1 MRRSNGY
8 CRGIGS
14 DPESTEQCPGAFSQN
29 TLARQDPGPAAGPA
43 CRRLGDNAA
52 MTQTIRLA
60 DYTPPSYLIDQVEL
74 DFQLDFEHTEVD
86 SRLHIRRH
94 PDCPAGSDLVL
105 HGEDLSLL
113 QIAIDGQPLA
123 TDRYQLSGE
132 GLRLFSPPSAF
143 VLHTRVRIHP
153 ARNTRLEGLYQSG
166 AFLLTQCEAEGFRRI
181 TYFLDRPDVM
191 ARFTVRLE
199 ADRERFPVLLSNGDD
214 IESGMLER
222 GRHFVRW
229 RDPWPKPSYLFAIAA
244 GKLGYIEDHFQ
255 TRSGRSVRLRIYA
268 ETRALPR
275 SWFALDALKR
285 SMRWDETRYG
295 LEYDLDQF
303 NIVATYDFNM
313 GAMENKSLNIFNA
326 KAIVADLERATDA
339 DLTYVEAVVAHEYF
353 HNWTGNRV
361 TCRDWFQLSLK
372 EGLTVYRDQEFS
384 ADQGS
389 RAVKRIDDV
398 RLLRGNQ
405 FPEDSGPF
413 AHPVRPAEYE
423 EINNFYT
430 ATVYEKGA
438 EIVRLYERVLGE
450 AGFRRGMDLYFQRH
464 DGQAVTTDDFRAAM
478 ADANDV
484 DLSQFA
490 RWYEQAGTPVLT
502 VDEAFNADTGVLR
515 VSLSQHTPATPGQP
529 HKQPVPIPVP
539 IALYARDGRRL
550 PLQCREPSALRTGDL
565 LLLTEAKQ
573 TLEFTG
579 MSERPV
585 LSLLHGF
592 SAPVALAH
600 RQSVADL
607 SIRLGFEQDAF
618 CRFEAAQNLGEHL
631 IQAVYLGQ
639 DVRAVDGID
648 SIQTAFLALCQDPS
662 LDPALLAECLN
673 LPDEA
678 YLSER
683 MQAIDPA
690 RLFRARQTVAGWL
703 GQQLQPALLTHYQA
717 QAEAAGG
724 GFDARATA
732 ARRIRH
738 RALALLMAA
747 DADAHGPLAATLC
760 AKARNMTERLAG
772 LSLLVH
778 HGLPGFEAALALFY
792 QEFEDDPLLLD
803 KWLSVQASSP
813 QPGAIKRVQALLQH
827 PAYTHR
833 NPNKVRALIGT
844 FGRLNRLHFHA
855 ADGSGYS
862 LYAEAL
868 QAVDALNPQVAARLC
883 AAFNGWRRFE
893 PLRQQLMQQTLS
905 RLQQAG
911 LSKDSNEIVSKALE
925 AS

>member
-1 MRRSNGY
+1 MT
-8 CRGIGS
+8 
-14 DPESTEQCPGAFSQN
+14 DP
-29 TLARQDPGPAAGPA
+29 
-43 CRRLGDNAA
+43 
-52 MTQTIRLA
+52 IRLA
-60 DYTPPSYLIDQVEL
+60 DYTPPPYVIDHVSL
-74 DFQLDFEHTEVD
+74 DFQLDFEQTEVD
-86 SRLHIRRH
+86 SRLRLRRH
-94 PDCPAGSDLVL
+94 PDALPGRELLL

-113 QIAIDGQPLA
+113 AIAIDGQPLA
-123 TDRYQLSGE
+123 PAQYAVSAE
-132 GLRLFSPPSAF
+132 GLRLIDPPAEF
-143 VLHTRVRIHP
+143 ELHTRVRIHP
-153 ARNTRLEGLYQSG
+153 ARNTRLEGLYQSS

-199 ADRERFPVLLSNGDD
+199 ADQQQFPVLLSNGDD
-214 IESGMLER
+214 VAQGTLAN
-222 GRHFVRW
+222 GRHFVQW
-229 RDPWPKPSYLFAIAA
+229 QDPWPKPSYLFAIAA
-244 GKLGYIEDHFQ
+244 GALGHIEDYFR
-255 TRSGRSVRLRIYA
+255 TRSGRDVRLRIYA
-268 ETRALPR
+268 EPRALPR

-285 SMRWDETRYG
+285 SMRWDEARYG

-398 RLLRGNQ
+398 RLLRANQ

-413 AHPVRPAEYE
+413 AHPVRPSEYV

-438 EIVRLYERVLGE
+438 EIVRLYERVLGRE
-450 AGFRRGMDLYFQRH
+450 GFRRGMDLYFQRH

-478 ADANDV
+478 ADANGV
-484 DLSQFA
+484 DLSRFS
-490 RWYEQAGTPVLT
+490 RWYEQAGTPILTVTEQFDSERGVLT
-502 VDEAFNADTGVLR
+502 VQF
-515 VSLSQHTPATPGQP
+515 SQETPGTLGQAD
-529 HKQPVPIPVP
+529 KLPVPIPIP
-539 IALYARDGRRL
+539 IALYRQDGLRL
-550 PLQCREPSALRTGDL
+550 PLQQRDVGPPLAGAMLV
-565 LLLTEAKQ
+565 LTEASQ
-573 TLEFTG
+573 TLQFDGLQEK
-579 MSERPV
+579 PV
-585 LSLLHGF
+585 LSVLHDF
-592 SAPVALAH
+592 SAPVALRH
-600 RQSVADL
+600 RQSVAEL
-607 SIRLGFEQDAF
+607 SVRLGFEQDPF

-631 IQAVYLGQ
+631 IQSVYAGQALDAVSGLAEIG
-639 DVRAVDGID
+639 RA
-648 SIQTAFLALCQDPS
+648 FKALCADAG
-662 LDPALLAECLN
+662 LDPAVLAECLN

-683 MQAIDPA
+683 MQAIDPS
-690 RLFRARQTVAGWL
+690 RLFHARQAVATWL
-703 GQQLQPALLTHYQA
+703 GQQLEGALLQHYHREA
-717 QAEAAGG
+717 QSAGG
-724 GFDARATA
+724 GFDAPSTA

-738 RALALLMAA
+738 RALALLIAG
-747 DADAHGPLAATLC
+747 DATRHGALASELAVT
-760 AKARNMTERLAG
+760 ARNMTERLAA

-778 HGLPGFEAALALFY
+778 FGLADQEAALAQFY
-792 QEFEDDPLLLD
+792 QQYEDDPLLLD

-813 QPGAIKRVQALLQH
+813 QPDALSRVRALLKH

-855 ADGSGYS
+855 ADGSGYA
-862 LYAEAL
+862 LYADAL
-868 QAVDALNPQVAARLC
+868 QAVDALNPQVAARLS

-893 PLRQQLMQQTLS
+893 PLRQEAMRRTLQ
-905 RLQQAG
+905 RLLQAG
-911 LSKDSNEIVSKALE
+911 LSKDSAEIVTKALE